1 MNRYRQV
8 VRFLFA
14 VIFIGGGIAHFVMGR
29 TMPDEYAVFG
39 DTALIPGLGT
49 VWGSFVMPNIGWL
62 TILTGIF
69 EIACGVGLLSRQ
81 FVRIAATLIIGF
93 LIFITIL
100 GYGFPAEGFISD
112 LISNRLI
119 TTVMALLVLP
129 LALTGI
135 PKNEATADR
144 Q

>member
-1 MNRYRQV
+1 M
-8 VRFLFA
+8 
-14 VIFIGGGIAHFVMGR
+14 
-29 TMPDEYAVFG
+29 
-39 DTALIPGLGT
+39 
-49 VWGSFVMPNIGWL
+49 
-62 TILTGIF
+62 
-69 EIACGVGLLSRQ
+69 
-81 FVRIAATLIIGF
+81 RIAATLIIGF

-119 TTVMALLVLP
+119 TIVMVLLVFP
-129 LALTGI
+129 LALTGM